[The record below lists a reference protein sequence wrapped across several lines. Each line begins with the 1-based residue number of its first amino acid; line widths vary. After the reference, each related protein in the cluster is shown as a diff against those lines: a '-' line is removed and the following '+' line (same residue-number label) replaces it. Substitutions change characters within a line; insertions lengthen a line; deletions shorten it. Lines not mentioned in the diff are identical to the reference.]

1 MLTVLIS
8 VRAVDEYLYGNKVGM
23 VDSRHV
29 EDETGLL
36 LRPQLELQYQPET
49 ETQISDYKIKV
60 YML

>member
-1 MLTVLIS
+1 MQTVPIS
-8 VRAVDEYLYGNKVGM
+8 IRAVDGYLYGNKIGM
-23 VDSRHV
+23 VASRHV

-49 ETQISDYKIKV
+49 ETQISV